1 MDENS
6 HSAET
11 PHSDHAAHTAP
22 AEPHPIKKNL
32 WQRWMAWSGSF
43 LVLSILAHVVLLGG
57 ATVLVVQVVQS
68 RKEKMKFTAPPPSSA
83 GATEHK
89 VKPSKKTAAA
99 APAVSKR
106 IASTAANASIALPAM
121 DMNTSTGPD
130 VMASVMSGLGGA
142 GLGGGA
148 GGAGAGGMASMP
160 LAGLTAFGFKGGGGG
175 GLRGHFYDL
184 KQTPDRKPTGITA
197 DGQYDANRNWTPSM
211 TAHLKLLDDFFS
223 QNWDEKLLQ
232 GYYQAKDSV
241 VTYQVFIPGM
251 SANKAPEAFGVE
263 KEVKP
268 SHWVVLYKGT
278 VTAPKDGSF
287 RFLGKPDDTLA
298 VRFDGQNVLL
308 ANLQKMSSEPMFTD
322 KTSQSRKD
330 GDLWIGKWF
339 QVERGKSYPI
349 EILISELPG
358 GYFTACLMIEER
370 GMSYPARTF
379 PPVAGKP
386 AYPVFQTKKGIPIP
400 KREQSSLT
408 PPQGAPPNWRPTET
422 APEVAPDPVVFS
434 GK

>member
-184 KQTPDRKPTGITA
+184 KQTADRKPTGIN
-197 DGQYDANRNWTPSM
+197 DDPQ
-211 TAHLKLLDDFFS
+211 HFQVFDDFFS
-223 QNWDEKLLQ
+223 KDWDESVLQ
-232 GYYQAKDSV
+232 KFYQAKDSMM
-241 VTYQVFIPGM
+241 TYQVFIPM
-251 SANKAPEAFGVE
+251 MPADNAPKAFSVE

-268 SHWVVLYKGT
+268 SHWIVHYKGN
-278 VTAPKDGSF
+278 VVAPKDGTF
-287 RFLGKPDDTLA
+287 RFLGWADDVLA
-298 VRFDGQNVLL
+298 VRFDGKNVLFDGSCGHTP
-308 ANLQKMSSEPMFTD
+308 SSIF
-322 KTSQSRKD
+322 KKKFFSD
-330 GDLWIGKWF
+330 GNTLPGSKPLPSSDPGTKGVGKWF
-339 QVERGKSYPI
+339 VVERGKSYPI
-349 EILISELPG
+349 EVLISEIPG
-358 GYFTACLMIEER
+358 GSFGAWLLIEDRNPEKP
-370 GMSYPARTF
+370 YPKRTF
-379 PPVAGKP
+379 DPNHL
-386 AYPVFQTKKGIPIP
+386 AYPVFQTKKGVPVP
-400 KREQSSLT
+400 SYEKPNMS
-408 PPQGAPPNWRPTET
+408 PPANALPNWKPREN
-422 APEVAPDPVVFS
+422 APEVAPDPVVFP